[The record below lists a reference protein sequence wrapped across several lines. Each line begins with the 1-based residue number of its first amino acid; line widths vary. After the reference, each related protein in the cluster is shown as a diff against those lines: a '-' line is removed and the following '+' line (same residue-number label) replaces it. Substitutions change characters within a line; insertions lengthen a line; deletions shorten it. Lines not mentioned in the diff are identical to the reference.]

1 MDQQSAKTAGRERGG
16 ERVGLRLDVT
26 SRESAAVL
34 ADGTEKFGRTD
45 ILTNTAGWD
54 KVGPFVDGSEADWDR
69 VIAIN
74 LYGVLNSSKAALP
87 IMVGQG
93 YGSVVNLGS
102 DAGPV
107 GSSGEAAYSAARGG
121 VIALHFAATR
131 IGAVS
136 NPLIPMPR
144 DREVGYL
151 VGLNESEVR
160 PPRRP
165 RGSTSQARRKSLTRV
180 TSAPKRAPL
189 IRATEVDPRGTRVH
203 HPTPGDD
210 MTTTAAQPD
219 SAPAAQAPRPISDRA
234 RDYLNLDS
242 LFTAEEIAL
251 RDRVREF
258 VQRRIV
264 PNIAGWYEDAVFP
277 REITTEM
284 GDLGLLGMHLKG
296 YGCAG
301 RSAVEYGLAA
311 MELEAGD
318 SGLRTFVS
326 VQGSLVMSAIY
337 KHGSEEQKQQWL
349 PGMAA
354 GRLIGCF
361 GLTEPTAGSDPGG
374 MTTYARRDGSD
385 WVLSGAKRWIGLAS
399 IADVAVIWA
408 QTDDGIRGFVVP
420 TTTPGF
426 TAFTIEPKLSMRASV
441 QCDIA
446 LDDVRLPAD
455 AVLPNVVGLK
465 GPFACL
471 NEARYG
477 IIWGAMGA
485 ARDSYETALRYSLE
499 RLQFDQPLAA
509 YQLTQRKLVDMVLEI
524 QKGMLVA
531 LHTGRMKDA
540 GTLSPQQ
547 ISFGKLN
554 NVREAIA
561 ICRESRTILGAN
573 GITLDYSP
581 LRHANNLESVRTYE
595 GTDEV
600 HTLIMGQAITGLP
613 AFR

>member
-1 MDQQSAKTAGRERGG
+1 MTTAVEPPIS
-16 ERVGLRLDVT
+16 T
-26 SRESAAVL
+26 S
-34 ADGTEKFGRTD
+34 GTE
-45 ILTNTAGWD
+45 I
-54 KVGPFVDGSEADWDR
+54 S
-69 VIAIN
+69 N
-74 LYGVLNSSKAALP
+74 L
-87 IMVGQG
+87 
-93 YGSVVNLGS
+93 
-102 DAGPV
+102 
-107 GSSGEAAYSAARGG
+107 
-121 VIALHFAATR
+121 
-131 IGAVS
+131 
-136 NPLIPMPR
+136 
-144 DREVGYL
+144 
-151 VGLNESEVR
+151 
-160 PPRRP
+160 
-165 RGSTSQARRKSLTRV
+165 
-180 TSAPKRAPL
+180 
-189 IRATEVDPRGTRVH
+189 
-203 HPTPGDD
+203 
-210 MTTTAAQPD
+210 
-219 SAPAAQAPRPISDRA
+219 A

-242 LFTAEEIAL
+242 LFTADELAL
-251 RDRVREF
+251 RDLVREF

-264 PNIAGWYEDAVFP
+264 PNIARWYEDAVFP

-326 VQGSLVMSAIY
+326 VQGSLAMSAIH

-354 GRLIGCF
+354 GQQIGCF

-374 MTTYARRDGSD
+374 MKTYARKDGSD
-385 WVLSGAKRWIGLAS
+385 WVLTGAKRWIGLAS
-399 IADVAVIWA
+399 IASVAVIWA
-408 QTDDGIRGFVVP
+408 QTDEGIRGFVVP
-420 TTTPGF
+420 TDTPGF
-426 TAFTIEPKLSMRASV
+426 TATAIEPKLSMRASI
-441 QCDIA
+441 QCDIT
-446 LDDVRLPAD
+446 LEDVRLPAD

-485 ARDSYETALRYSLE
+485 ARDSYETVLRYSQQ
-499 RLQFDQPLAA
+499 RNQFDKPLAG

-524 QKGMLVA
+524 QKGVLVA
-531 LHTGRMKDA
+531 LQTGRLKDA
-540 GTLSPQQ
+540 GKLSPQQ

-561 ICRESRTILGAN
+561 ICREARTILGGN

-600 HTLIMGQAITGLP
+600 HTLIMGQAITGLA